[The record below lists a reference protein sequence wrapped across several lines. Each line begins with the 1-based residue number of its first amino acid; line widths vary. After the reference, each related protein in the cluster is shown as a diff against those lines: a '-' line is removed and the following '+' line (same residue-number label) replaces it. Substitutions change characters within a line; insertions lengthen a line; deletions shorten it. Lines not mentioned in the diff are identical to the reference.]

1 MGRQHRVTGVADI
14 AAEFERAGAAFVVPP
29 GELAYKLMQVRAF
42 VFDWDGVFNRGEK
55 SATAAS
61 GFTEADSMGINMLR
75 FGYWTRS
82 GQIPIAAIVTGEVNP
97 SAEQFAA
104 RERFHWFFQG
114 VRDKRQAIAAIC
126 ERDGISADEVACVF
140 DDINDLSMAGSCGV
154 RFLVRRPASVLLA
167 GHAIASR
174 VCDYVTANGSGDYAI
189 RETAELI
196 LGLLGVFEP
205 VVESRVAND
214 ARYRAYFSQRQA
226 VALQK
231 ATICDGVAVDEA
243 R

>member
-1 MGRQHRVTGVADI
+1 VTELTDT
-14 AAEFERAGAAFVVPP
+14 AAAFERAGATFVVAPDD
-29 GELAYKLMQVRAF
+29 LVAKLMRIRAF

-55 SATAAS
+55 SATTAS

-75 FGYWTRS
+75 FGYWLRG

-104 RERFHWFFQG
+104 RERFHWLFQG

-126 ERDGISADEVACVF
+126 ERDGLVADEVACVF

-154 RFLVRRPASVLLA
+154 RFLVRRSASVLLA
-167 GHAIASR
+167 SHVTASR
-174 VCDYVTANGSGDYAI
+174 ACDYVTANGSGDYAI

-205 VVESRVAND
+205 AVESRVAND

-226 VALQK
+226 VELQK
-231 ATICDGVAVDEA
+231 ASVPGGVAADEA
-243 R
+243 RQ